1 MKICICIAER
11 KKKKERKPEAWS
23 SPIYTVRCQRQSF
36 RPRGSQKGGD
46 RSIRRAHP
54 FSLPENLKKEEEVNR
69 LRRPRPSAETP
80 CLSPPLGLQREGVRE
95 VSVTLGTLGGS
106 HCICRPIRTQ
116 GTVTEKELCMVS
128 MSEA

>member
-1 MKICICIAER
+1 MGVR
-11 KKKKERKPEAWS
+11 KEGTEVLEEH
-23 SPIYTVRCQRQSF
+23 TL
-36 RPRGSQKGGD
+36 
-46 RSIRRAHP
+46 
-54 FSLPENLKKEEEVNR
+54 SLYLRILKQEEEVNR
-69 LRRPRPSAETP
+69 PRRARPSAEIP
-80 CLSPPLGLQREGVRE
+80 CLSPPLGLQREGVRG